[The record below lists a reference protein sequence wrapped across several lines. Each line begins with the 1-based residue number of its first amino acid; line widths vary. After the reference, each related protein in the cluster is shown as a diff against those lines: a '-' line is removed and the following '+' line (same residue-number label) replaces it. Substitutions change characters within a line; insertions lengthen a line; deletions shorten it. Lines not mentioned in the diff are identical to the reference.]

1 MQQEDV
7 MTVAPE
13 SRRTTFSIL
22 VLASDGSRAMEA
34 TIRVARLIAERDSA
48 QIRVVTAVEAMPFV
62 TPEGNL
68 PLVPEI
74 ETARHD
80 ELKRH
85 VLAQL
90 LRCAPESAS
99 WSVEQIDGRPDATI
113 TRVAR
118 DVHADLIVLGLGEH
132 GMIDRWFGGETALRV
147 LRLSSVPVLAVAPSA
162 DAIPRRV
169 VAAMDFSETSE
180 RAVVAAMPLFGE
192 GTRLTLA
199 HVVPRD
205 ISMGVWP
212 AWDDAYENAVR
223 ASFEELRTRIR
234 IPPWVTAEDL
244 ILYGDPARE
253 LLAQAERT
261 QADLIVTGTH
271 GHNLVVRTILGR
283 VSTKLIRGASCSVF
297 AVPPELRES

>member
-1 MQQEDV
+1 
-7 MTVAPE
+7 MTTALE
-13 SRRTTFSIL
+13 SRRKFSIL
-22 VLASDGSRAMEA
+22 LLASDGSRAMDA
-34 TIRVARLIAERDSA
+34 TIHVASLIAQRDAA
-48 QIRVVTAVEAMPFV
+48 QIRVVTAVEPMPFV

-85 VLAQL
+85 VLDQL
-90 LRCAPESAS
+90 ARCAPESAS

-113 TRVAR
+113 TRMAR
-118 DVHADLIVLGLGEH
+118 EVNADLIVLGLGEH

-147 LRLSSVPVLAVAPSA
+147 LRLSSIPVLAVAPSA
-162 DAIPRRV
+162 DALPRRV
-169 VAAMDFSETSE
+169 VAAMDFSQTSE
-180 RAVVAAMPLFGE
+180 RALAAAMPLFGE
-192 GTRLTLA
+192 GTKLSMA

-223 ASFEELRTRIR
+223 ASFEELRKRIQ
-234 IPPWVTAEDL
+234 IPSWVTAEDL

-253 LLAQAERT
+253 LLGQAERT

-283 VSTKLIRGASCSVF
+283 VSTKLIRGACCSVF
-297 AVPPELRES
+297 AVPPEVRES

>member
-1 MQQEDV
+1 
-7 MTVAPE
+7 MTTASE
-13 SRRTTFSIL
+13 SRRKFSVL
-22 VLASDGSRAMEA
+22 LLASDGSPAMDA
-34 TIRVARLIAERDSA
+34 TIHIVRLIAQRDGA
-48 QIRVVTAVEAMPFV
+48 QIRVVTAVEPMPFV

-85 VLAQL
+85 VLDQL
-90 LRCAPESAS
+90 ARGAPESAS

-113 TRVAR
+113 ARVA
-118 DVHADLIVLGLGEH
+118 HEANADLIVLGLGEH
-132 GMIDRWFGGETALRV
+132 GVIDRWFGGETALRV
-147 LRLSSVPVLAVAPSA
+147 LRLAGVPVLAVAPA
-162 DAIPRRV
+162 AEALPTRV

-180 RAVVAAMPLFGE
+180 RALAAAMPLFGD
-192 GTRLTLA
+192 GTKLALA

-223 ASFEELRTRIR
+223 ASFQELRKRIT
-234 IPPWVTAEDL
+234 IPSWVAAEDV

-271 GHNLVVRTILGR
+271 GHGLVVRAVLGR
-283 VSTKLIRGASCSVF
+283 VSTKLIRGARCSVF
-297 AVPPELRES
+297 ALPPEARAG